1 MRGEGSRSSL
11 SMLRDRIVAHRG
23 NALEHRENSVAA
35 ISSAVE
41 LGARFVEFDVQMSSD
56 MVPVLMHDACLLR
69 TFGKDRDSFDT
80 SAQGLRSLGVETL
93 SEGIAALGDAT
104 AFVEIKRDS
113 VKKFGARAVVDRV
126 CEACP
131 PDQCVIISFD
141 HDVALLARPKGYRIG
156 FILPDMGEA
165 NRATCNVHKPEYVFI
180 DQKHV
185 TGPVWPGFLWVSYE
199 VVDKAMA
206 AKLIGYGVDLLETMR
221 LRQFI
226 Q

>member
-1 MRGEGSRSSL
+1 M
-11 SMLRDRIVAHRG
+11 
-23 NALEHRENSVAA
+23 EHRENSVAA
-35 ISSAVE
+35 IRSAVD

-69 TFGKDRDSFDT
+69 MYGKDRDSFDT
-80 SAQGLRSLGVETL
+80 SAHGLKALGVEAL
-93 SEGIAALGDAT
+93 AEGIAALGEAT

-113 VKKFGARAVVDRV
+113 VAKFGALAVVDRV
-126 CEACP
+126 CQDCP

-141 HDVALLARPKGYRIG
+141 HDAALLARAKGYRIG
-156 FILPDMGEA
+156 FVLPDLGPKSQA
-165 NRATCNVHKPEYVFI
+165 ACDVHQPEYVFV

-199 VVDKAMA
+199 VADEAMA
-206 AKLIGYGVDLLETMR
+206 TRLMGYGVDLLETMR
-221 LRQFI
+221 VRQFL

>member
-1 MRGEGSRSSL
+1 M
-11 SMLRDRIVAHRG
+11 
-23 NALEHRENSVAA
+23 EHRENSVAA
-35 ISSAVE
+35 IRSAVE

-69 TFGKDRDSFDT
+69 MYGKDRDSFDT
-80 SAQGLRSLGVETL
+80 SAQGLKALGVEPL

-113 VKKFGARAVVDRV
+113 VTKFGARAVVDRV
-126 CEACP
+126 CQHCP

-141 HDVALLARPKGYRIG
+141 YDATLLARAKGYRIG
-156 FILPDMGEA
+156 FVLPDMGKRS
-165 NRATCNVHKPEYVFI
+165 RASCDVHKPEYVFV
-180 DQKHV
+180 DQKHI

-199 VVDKAMA
+199 VADRAMA
-206 AKLIGYGVDLLETMR
+206 ARLIGYGVDLLETMR
-221 LRQFI
+221 VRQML